1 MTLNLNDL
9 AIFVEVAEK
18 GSFVQAA
25 QSLGLPKTTVSRR
38 IAALEGALGRTLFYR
53 TTRQVRLSD
62 DGAQYL
68 QHCAPALRRL
78 TEAHHQFQHLDET
91 PRGRLRL
98 VSSFVI
104 GNDLLRPLL
113 SAFHQRYPDIEMEIL
128 LENRYLDLI
137 EHEVDLA
144 LRVGPSPDS
153 SFLARKVAVF
163 RYVLCASPAYLT
175 RAGAPI
181 VPEDLQHHRCLLT
194 SSSRQAVNWAFE
206 NLQGEQKNMALR
218 SHFRC
223 NHLALCQAL
232 ACDGLGITL
241 LPDFMVSADLAQ
253 GRLHSVMQD
262 WTCQPRTLYA
272 VYPPQRYTPLPVR
285 LFLDHLSAQLPRS

>member
-1 MTLNLNDL
+1 MSLNLNDL

-38 IAALEGALGRTLFYR
+38 IAALETALGRTLFYR
-53 TTRQVRLSD
+53 TTRQVRLSAE
-62 DGAQYL
+62 GEQYL
-68 QHCAPALRRL
+68 QHCAPALHRL
-78 TEAHHQFQHLDET
+78 TEVHHQFQQLDET

-104 GNDLLRPLL
+104 GNDFLRPLL
-113 SAFHQRYPDIEMEIL
+113 SGFHQRYPDIEMEIL

-137 EHEVDLA
+137 AHEVDLA
-144 LRVGPSPDS
+144 LRVGPLPDS
-153 SFLARKVAVF
+153 SFLARKMAVF
-163 RYVLCASPAYLT
+163 RYVLCASPAYLAT
-175 RAGAPI
+175 AGKPI
-181 VPEDLQHHRCLLT
+181 VPEDLLHHRCLLT
-194 SSSRQAVNWAFE
+194 SSSRQAVSWAFE
-206 NLQGEQKNMALR
+206 NQEGAQKSVSLR

-241 LPDFMVSADLAQ
+241 LPDFMVQSDLVQ
-253 GRLHSVMQD
+253 GRLQAVLQD

-285 LFLDHLSAQLPRS
+285 LFLDYLSAHLPAS